1 MTNTYLSNS
10 FFYKLLRTDRD
21 KYFRDSQLD
30 KMAAGGVEIYLQ
42 TVAGAAIKCRHQL
55 TTDRSSILKQEE
67 TSTCA
72 VDTACKML
80 KNVIKPLLGRYNIGP
95 DLFSVLN
102 TRIAGVRDL
111 VTERPIANFG
121 SILKSFE
128 IATLAQDPNNADGL
142 ILEID
147 SVTQKPFNRIHTT
160 MRIS

>member
-1 MTNTYLSNS
+1 
-10 FFYKLLRTDRD
+10 
-21 KYFRDSQLD
+21 
-30 KMAAGGVEIYLQ
+30 
-42 TVAGAAIKCRHQL
+42 
-55 TTDRSSILKQEE
+55 
-67 TSTCA
+67 
-72 VDTACKML
+72 ML
-80 KNVIKPLLGRYNIGP
+80 KGVIKPLLGRYNIGP

-111 VTERPIANFG
+111 VTDRPIANFG

-128 IATLAQDPNNADGL
+128 ISTLAQDPDNADGL